1 MKRKILIPLAIL
13 VVIIAAIAIYF
24 TQKPKEPETIKIGAI
39 LPLTGNWS
47 IVGEPQRNSII
58 LAFGDTGLSEKR
70 IKIFIED
77 SKGDPKE
84 GVNIVSRLINVENV
98 DIFLVTGDNIVR
110 SVKDIIISKGKIL
123 FPLTATPDIT
133 DGKNIF
139 RIFPNSRDEM
149 RLLAEFANKNSE
161 SVAII
166 YPNIEMGLISL
177 KIFKE
182 YFKKNIVAEESFN
195 INVKNFRDVILK
207 VKNKITKNTLIVFQ
221 GLPGDIVPFIKQLR
235 ENNIKNKIL
244 TSMATTWPSTLKAL
258 SEMGESPIFV
268 SPRCILSENYISY
281 KTLEFRKKFI
291 NKFKIEPNWDV
302 YFVYDLV
309 GLLNESASRGVLR
322 NRKMFKDYWQ
332 MIHKITGV
340 SGDIFLLD
348 NGDSKVDL
356 FVSTIINGKIVP
368 LTNNK

>member
-1 MKRKILIPLAIL
+1 MKKKITISLIILA
-13 VVIIAAIAIYF
+13 VIVAGIAIYF

-58 LAFGDTGLSEKR
+58 LAIGDTGLSEKR

-84 GVNIVSRLINVENV
+84 GVNIVSSLINVKNV

-110 SVKDIIISKGKIL
+110 SVKDIIISKDKIL

-258 SEMGESPIFV
+258 SETGESPIFV
-268 SPRCILSENYISY
+268 SPRCILGENYISY

-291 NKFKIEPNWDV
+291 NKFKVEPNWDV
-302 YFVYDLV
+302 YFVYDLI
-309 GLLNESASRGVLR
+309 GLINESASRGVLR

-368 LTNNK
+368 LTNNE